1 MEPRSIYSAPLP
13 QAQQIPQA
21 PAPKSRSK
29 LKAFLLFLLILALV
43 GGVGYGV
50 YSWQT
55 SRNKTA
61 TEKLQNNIA
70 ELTQQLEDQ
79 KAAATESKSTTTK
92 PVGSVVVF
100 DPAGLFDEKETND
113 LKAKLTNPLSDYTPD
128 KVASIHIEVYT
139 PDKFVTGNGDS
150 KYLVTVIN
158 KDGSYSGFAYG
169 SKKSGNTWWIPD
181 CLNKC
186 TFTTEFTKKYP
197 ELIKKYKASQ

>member
-13 QAQQIPQA
+13 QAQQTHQA
-21 PAPKSRSK
+21 PARKSGSK
-29 LKAFLLFLLILALV
+29 LKVFMITLLVLILVA
-43 GGVGYGV
+43 GVGFGV
-50 YSWQT
+50 YMRQSSKNQT
-55 SRNKTA
+55 ITQ
-61 TEKLQNNIA
+61 KLQNNIA
-70 ELTQQLEDQ
+70 ELEQQLQDQ
-79 KAAATESKSTTTK
+79 KAALDKAKTSSKSSG
-92 PVGSVVVF
+92 PVVIY
-100 DPAGLFDEKETND
+100 DPAGLFDEKETKD
-113 LKAKLTNPLSDYTPD
+113 LKAKLVNPLTDYTPD

-158 KDGSYSGFAYG
+158 KDGTYNGFAYG